1 MTQLDNYLWID
12 DDDDV
17 DNNYDDKDNS
27 RWKTLGLC
35 PEKYL
40 HMIVATASKQ
50 TNGSFWKTFT
60 NGNTNNG
67 RNLTS
72 ANNEDQ
78 WAKQD
83 SNLKT

>member
-1 MTQLDNYLWID
+1 M
-12 DDDDV
+12 
-17 DNNYDDKDNS
+17 K
-27 RWKTLGLC
+27 KLGLC
-35 PEKYL
+35 SEKYL
-40 HMIVATASKQ
+40 QMTVATASKQ

-72 ANNEDQ
+72 ANTEDQ

>member
-1 MTQLDNYLWID
+1 MTQLDNYLWT
-12 DDDDV
+12 DDDV
-17 DNNYDDKDNS
+17 DNNNDDNDHNRLKNEDFVQ
-27 RWKTLGLC
+27 K
-35 PEKYL
+35 KYL

-60 NGNTNNG
+60 NGNTNKG

-72 ANNEDQ
+72 ANTEDQ